1 MIFFAS
7 QARQHSLQSKKE
19 LAAGA
24 AVYKAK
30 DLSL

>member
-24 AVYKAK
+24 AVFKLM
-30 DLSL
+30 D